1 MKKPFIVSSGH
12 LVQHE
17 KCGCPSPEKHR
28 PAEKIIAMAVRLTA
42 IVVTTSCPYV
52 MESRLSLSWN
62 NRMNERENRSLR
74 LAGAIAH
81 ASPHK

>member
-1 MKKPFIVSSGH
+1 MKKPFMVSSGQ

-28 PAEKIIAMAVRLTA
+28 PAEKIIALAVRLTA
-42 IVVTTSCPYV
+42 IVVMTSCPDV
-52 MESRLSLSWN
+52 MENRLSLSWKY
-62 NRMNERENRSLR
+62 RMNKRENRSLR
-74 LAGAIAH
+74 LAGAIAY